1 MKKLELAYEIIKE
14 SKKSRALYLESGRD
28 YHKVAAHMYSIFE
41 CYAHGLIKW
50 DTVRTYWHS
59 SILEYLDLYKDNKKL
74 YVTENHRMLT
84 EYENT
89 LKRFKPALDEYKKVS
104 EAKMTS
110 NIVVKKQISE
120 SVAKDHSNIYFN
132 KRSLSE
138 SAIKDI
144 AHTSEW
150 KKVVESYPNLTASD
164 KDRLRM
170 LTIFENDT
178 FNVTGWSKLNE
189 GPTLDTTQLIT
200 TVMNEGP
207 TPKMNPADIEAA
219 MSSNPSGMGNQ
230 RPSMIGSMVGGQ
242 IGRMAGRATGIPGA
256 GMIGKAIGSQIG
268 SQIGANVAM
277 NRANAGK
284 PSVPAPT
291 LSTSNLALT
300 TSPRPKPRPVAT
312 EDISSNLT
320 KKIQKG
326 IGQLPVPTLN
336 LPDWLD
342 PMSVVPK
349 NIVPSDPGIDHGF
362 EITPDRPIWSGD
374 PEFIYKPQHPGF
386 SYNDP
391 GFEITPTRRNPIRG
405 VDLKKFAKE
414 DAPKTSIRPVARPG
428 RDLPGGGYQWPN
440 GAIEPGPGFNPLS
453 TDTGMTSSPRPKP
466 RPAGLGGAD
475 ASSSLAPKT
484 SMRPKPRPSTS
495 SNVGRSEMSPN
506 PGVWDGSTRGFESVQ
521 QEGYKTIKSIDKE
534 RYDEIPGLE
543 GPFMTL
549 SGKVVY
555 YDPKEGSYYDRDTDM
570 YLSYEE
576 FKELDNDYSGMKNTR
591 NMKEAKAKPGHNAR
605 AMARAQDII
614 RKGIEQSQKNVD
626 KKNDEKEKVDES
638 THWEVSYDYGPHQSN
653 TLSVKAKSKEEALDK
668 AKQVAKDVHN
678 HNRITS
684 ISISPKKNESLD
696 ESKSYVGRETKDGTW
711 KVFKTGNAV
720 AVAGP
725 FKSAQEAKAWIKTQ
739 SMQEQVDEAGAF
751 SYGKKPRKGTVA
763 YNAAEQRKKQE
774 KDEKPI
780 EPKDQKVGNAKVTK
794 DKVDE
799 AGSYRD
805 RGAQNMMK
813 ADQKAEREVA
823 KMRAQAAKRAENEAA
838 KKKEKVDEA
847 ISFKLKVTNPAT
859 GNSETQEFNS
869 ETALKD
875 YAARAKQRGLKVSRI
890 NEANT
895 SYEKDMDHDKAVVI
909 SGVKGVKSTPFR
921 KKFKNMAAYDKWSDS
936 EEASNYEVHEVMNE
950 SVLSESDIINFS
962 SFAGMYSDGAH
973 AYFTGKDGKVHK
985 VSATGDRP
993 RKFYINGQ
1001 ETPWDEVK
1009 RVVGNQHIQP
1019 QQGMMHES
1027 INEGYSDRVQQI
1039 ADRVNKSYPDGV
1051 TRNEVNKLIT
1061 QFAYDQV
1068 EMRGSEKAKRDF
1080 IKDVASK
1087 INTKR
1092 DTSKS
1097 DAANSNKEKILSY
1110 LATAIETAVGNSM
1123 PDGDPWDA
1131 ISVKGRKAG
1140 IDPDNLL
1147 KYLDLA
1153 ARKHLGSKGYYD
1165 YLRMMWDAYG
1175 AGDFGNEPEANWK
1188 NPWKAESI
1196 GEAVTLDYSRHMR
1209 SHGKKPRD
1217 PGYSS
1222 LWMFTTREYG
1232 MPDDDEIFKFQGS
1245 FADAKKAAAQ
1255 WAKSQGAYRFYV
1267 ME

>member
-1 MKKLELAYEIIKE
+1 MKKLDLAYEIIKE

-50 DTVRTYWHS
+50 DTVRTYWHN
-59 SILEYLDLYKDNKKL
+59 SILEYLNLYKDNKKL
-74 YVTENHRMLT
+74 YMTESNRMLG
-84 EYENT
+84 EYETT
-89 LKRFKPALDEYKKVS
+89 LKKFKPALDEYKKVS
-104 EAKMTS
+104 EAKMTG
-110 NIVVKKQISE
+110 NIVIKNQISE

-144 AHTSEW
+144 AHTAEW
-150 KKVVESYPNLTASD
+150 KKVVESYPNLTAND

-189 GPTLDTTQLIT
+189 GPTLDTTQMIT
-200 TVMNEGP
+200 TVMSEGP

-230 RPSMIGSMVGGQ
+230 RPSMVGSMVGGQ

-291 LSTSNLALT
+291 LSTSNSALT
-300 TSPRPKPRPVAT
+300 TSPRPKPRPIAT
-312 EDISSNLT
+312 
-320 KKIQKG
+320 
-326 IGQLPVPTLN
+326 
-336 LPDWLD
+336 
-342 PMSVVPK
+342 
-349 NIVPSDPGIDHGF
+349 
-362 EITPDRPIWSGD
+362 
-374 PEFIYKPQHPGF
+374 
-386 SYNDP
+386 
-391 GFEITPTRRNPIRG
+391 
-405 VDLKKFAKE
+405 E

-440 GAIEPGPGFNPLS
+440 GAIEPGPGFDPLS

-466 RPAGLGGAD
+466 RPADLG
-475 ASSSLAPKT
+475 ASSSPRVNMADIYPPRGDMEMDPSNMEPPSKLAPTT
-484 SMRPKPRPSTS
+484 SIRPKPRPSTS

-591 NMKEAKAKPGHNAR
+591 DMKEAKAKPGHNAR

-626 KKNDEKEKVDES
+626 KKNDEKEKVDEA
-638 THWEVSYDYGPHQSN
+638 TQWEVSYDYGPHQSN

-668 AKQVAKDVHN
+668 AKQVAKDVHK

-684 ISISPKKNESLD
+684 ISISPKKNESL
-696 ESKSYVGRETKDGTW
+696 
-711 KVFKTGNAV
+711 
-720 AVAGP
+720 
-725 FKSAQEAKAWIKTQ
+725 
-739 SMQEQVDEAGAF
+739 DEAGAF

-799 AGSYRD
+799 A
-805 RGAQNMMK
+805 
-813 ADQKAEREVA
+813 V
-823 KMRAQAAKRAENEAA
+823 
-838 KKKEKVDEA
+838 
-847 ISFKLKVTNPAT
+847 SFKLKVTNPAT

-909 SGVKGVKSTPFR
+909 SGVKGLKSTPFR

-936 EEASNYEVHEVMNE
+936 EEASNYEVHDVMNE
-950 SVLSESDIINFS
+950 SALTESDIVNFS

-1027 INEGYSDRVQQI
+1027 N
-1039 ADRVNKSYPDGV
+1039 VN
-1051 TRNEVNKLIT
+1051 
-1061 QFAYDQV
+1061 
-1068 EMRGSEKAKRDF
+1068 
-1080 IKDVASK
+1080 
-1087 INTKR
+1087 
-1092 DTSKS
+1092 
-1097 DAANSNKEKILSY
+1097 
-1110 LATAIETAVGNSM
+1110 
-1123 PDGDPWDA
+1123 
-1131 ISVKGRKAG
+1131 
-1140 IDPDNLL
+1140 
-1147 KYLDLA
+1147 
-1153 ARKHLGSKGYYD
+1153 
-1165 YLRMMWDAYG
+1165 
-1175 AGDFGNEPEANWK
+1175 
-1188 NPWKAESI
+1188 
-1196 GEAVTLDYSRHMR
+1196 EAVTLDYSRHMR

>member
-50 DTVRTYWHS
+50 DTARTYWHS
-59 SILEYLDLYKDNKKL
+59 SILEYLNLYKDNNKL
-74 YVTENHRMLT
+74 YVMESNRMLV

-89 LKRFKPALDEYKKVS
+89 LKKFKPALDEYKKVS

-144 AHTSEW
+144 AHTTEW

-189 GPTLDTTQLIT
+189 GPTLDTTQMIT
-200 TVMNEGP
+200 TVMSEGP

-219 MSSNPSGMGNQ
+219 MLANPGGMPNQ
-230 RPSMIGSMVGGQ
+230 RPSMVGSIVGGQ

-268 SQIGANVAM
+268 SQIGSNVAM

-284 PSVPAPT
+284 PSVAAPT
-291 LSTSNLALT
+291 LSTSGSTSNTPLT

-312 EDISSNLT
+312 
-320 KKIQKG
+320 
-326 IGQLPVPTLN
+326 
-336 LPDWLD
+336 
-342 PMSVVPK
+342 
-349 NIVPSDPGIDHGF
+349 
-362 EITPDRPIWSGD
+362 
-374 PEFIYKPQHPGF
+374 
-386 SYNDP
+386 
-391 GFEITPTRRNPIRG
+391 
-405 VDLKKFAKE
+405 E

-466 RPAGLGGAD
+466 RPAGLNGGNT
-475 ASSSLAPKT
+475 SSSLAPKT

-591 NMKEAKAKPGHNAR
+591 DMKEAKAKPGHNAR

-614 RKGIEQSQKNVD
+614 RKGIEQSQKNVNKKDD
-626 KKNDEKEKVDES
+626 KKEIEESSGRSSGSWSDEMNKASKKAKADAEEKRKKLGPVTSDTLKDINDKLGNNKKKFDEA
-638 THWEVSYDYGPHQSN
+638 TDWEVSYDHGPHQSN
-653 TLSVKAKSKEEALDK
+653 TVSVKAKSKEEALDK
-668 AKQVAKDVHN
+668 AKQVAKDVHK

-684 ISISPKKNESLD
+684 ISITPKKNESLD

-711 KVFKTGNAV
+711 KVFKTGDAV

-725 FKSAQEAKAWIKTQ
+725 FKSAQEAKAWIKKQ

-799 AGSYRD
+799 A
-805 RGAQNMMK
+805 
-813 ADQKAEREVA
+813 V
-823 KMRAQAAKRAENEAA
+823 
-838 KKKEKVDEA
+838 
-847 ISFKLKVTNPAT
+847 SFKLKVTNPAT

-890 NEANT
+890 KSTNEANT

-909 SGVKGVKSTPFR
+909 RGVKGVKSTPFR

-936 EEASNYEVHEVMNE
+936 EEASNYEVHDVMNE
-950 SVLSESDIINFS
+950 SVLSESDIVNFS

-973 AYFTGKDGKVHK
+973 AYFKGKDGKVHK

-1009 RVVGNQHIQP
+1009 RMVGNQHIQP

-1027 INEGYSDRVQQI
+1027 N
-1039 ADRVNKSYPDGV
+1039 VN
-1051 TRNEVNKLIT
+1051 
-1061 QFAYDQV
+1061 
-1068 EMRGSEKAKRDF
+1068 
-1080 IKDVASK
+1080 
-1087 INTKR
+1087 
-1092 DTSKS
+1092 
-1097 DAANSNKEKILSY
+1097 
-1110 LATAIETAVGNSM
+1110 
-1123 PDGDPWDA
+1123 
-1131 ISVKGRKAG
+1131 
-1140 IDPDNLL
+1140 
-1147 KYLDLA
+1147 
-1153 ARKHLGSKGYYD
+1153 
-1165 YLRMMWDAYG
+1165 
-1175 AGDFGNEPEANWK
+1175 
-1188 NPWKAESI
+1188 
-1196 GEAVTLDYSRHMR
+1196 EAVTLDYSRHVR